1 MIIFTEWEHSVLH
14 FYSNSAPEGCHPCH
28 HGGLQPC
35 FPLPL
40 PSLSLFLCLFP
51 LCLSVG
57 LPPVCS
63 LCLCLSFPPS
73 FSLCHPLSPL
83 LLSVSCLLYFEPHG
97 HSKRNRASGRP
108 SFKAN
113 LFPVSKRKK
122 SLSLLQSP
130 CVQFFVTVDDSPP
143 GSSVYGIF
151 QARIQ
156 EWVAIS
162 FSWGSSQPRD
172 QTCRSCI
179 GRQILYP

>member
-40 PSLSLFLCLFP
+40 PSPSLFLCLFL

-57 LPPVCS
+57 LPPVCP

-83 LLSVSCLLYFEPHG
+83 LLSPAFFTLSLKDTPKGTKPVEDH
-97 HSKRNRASGRP
+97 HSRLI
-108 SFKAN
+108 SF
-113 LFPVSKRKK
+113 LFPRGKNLYLCYSLRVSS
-122 SLSLLQSP
+122 SL
-130 CVQFFVTVDDSPP
+130 
-143 GSSVYGIF
+143 
-151 QARIQ
+151 
-156 EWVAIS
+156 
-162 FSWGSSQPRD
+162 
-172 QTCRSCI
+172 
-179 GRQILYP
+179 